1 MSHAQGQSARDAGQG
16 TPGSTQG
23 DTQGG
28 TQGAAAG
35 TQGSPAGTQ
44 PADETRQDP
53 GARQYVPRQ
62 TRSYDDASAAEP
74 RPAGAVLGFTITASV
89 LMMVSGLWSFLEG
102 LAAIIKG
109 SFFVILPNYAYN
121 VSVTGW
127 GWIHLIVGAAVFV
140 AGAFLFMDKVWA
152 RVVGVV
158 LACISAVFNFLYIP
172 YQPVWSVIVIA
183 LDIFIVWALL
193 APRTRYAD

>member
-1 MSHAQGQSARDAGQG
+1 MSHAQGQSARDAGTG
-16 TPGSTQG
+16 PP
-23 DTQGG
+23 
-28 TQGAAAG
+28 AG
-35 TQGSPAGTQ
+35 PPAGTAGAQ
-44 PADETRQDP
+44 PTDDTQQDP
-53 GARQYVPRQ
+53 GTRRYVPRP
-62 TRSYDDASAAEP
+62 RSFDDSGAAEP
-74 RPAGAVLGFTITASV
+74 RPEGAVLGFTIIAAV
-89 LMMVSGLWSFLEG
+89 LMMVSGLWNFLEG
-102 LAAIIKG
+102 LAAIIRG
-109 SFFVILPNYAYN
+109 SFFVVLPNYVYN

-140 AGAFLFMDKVWA
+140 AGAFLFMDKTWA

-193 APRTRYAD
+193 APRTRYAR

>member
-16 TPGSTQG
+16 VPAGNPGAPT
-23 DTQGG
+23 
-28 TQGAAAG
+28 
-35 TQGSPAGTQ
+35 GTQ
-44 PADETRQDP
+44 PDADETRQDP
-53 GARQYVPRQ
+53 GARQYVPRP
-62 TRSYDDASAAEP
+62 RSFDDTSAAEP
-74 RPAGAVLGFTITASV
+74 RPAGAVLGFTIIAAV
-89 LMMVSGLWSFLEG
+89 LMMVSGLWNFLEG
-102 LAAIIKG
+102 LAAIIRG
-109 SFFVILPNYAYN
+109 SFFVVLPNYVYN

-127 GWIHLIVGAAVFV
+127 GWIHLILGAAVFV
-140 AGAFLFMDKVWA
+140 AGAFLFMDKIWA
-152 RVVGVV
+152 RVVGVA

>member
-16 TPGSTQG
+16 
-23 DTQGG
+23 
-28 TQGAAAG
+28 A
-35 TQGSPAGTQ
+35 PAGTQ
-44 PADETRQDP
+44 PADATQQDP
-53 GARQYVPRQ
+53 GARQYVPRP
-62 TRSYDDASAAEP
+62 TPTFDDTGAAEP

-89 LMMVSGLWSFLEG
+89 LMMVSGLWNFLEG
-102 LAAIIKG
+102 LAAIIRG
-109 SFFVILPNYAYN
+109 SFFVVLPNYVYN

-127 GWIHLIVGAAVFV
+127 GWIHLILGAAVFV
-140 AGAFLFMDKVWA
+140 AGAFLLMDKVWA
-152 RVVGVV
+152 RVVGVA

>member
-16 TPGSTQG
+16 PPAGAPGAPDAPATQA
-23 DTQGG
+23 TQA
-28 TQGAAAG
+28 TQGA
-35 TQGSPAGTQ
+35 Q
-44 PADETRQDP
+44 PGDETRQDP

-62 TRSYDDASAAEP
+62 TRGYGDTRAAEP
-74 RPAGAVLGFTITASV
+74 RPAGAVLGFTIMASV
-89 LMMVSGLWSFLEG
+89 LMMVSGLWNFLEG
-102 LAAIIKG
+102 LAAIIRG
-109 SFFVILPNYAYN
+109 SFFVVLPNYVYN

-127 GWIHLIVGAAVFV
+127 GWIHLIVGAALFV
-140 AGAFLFMDKVWA
+140 AGAFLFTDKLWA
-152 RVVGVV
+152 RVVGVA

-183 LDIFIVWALL
+183 LDIVIVWALL

>member
-1 MSHAQGQSARDAGQG
+1 MSHAHGQSARDADQG
-16 TPGSTQG
+16 APA
-23 DTQGG
+23 G
-28 TQGAAAG
+28 TQGAPAG
-35 TQGSPAGTQ
+35 TQGPSAGTQ

-53 GARQYVPRQ
+53 GTGQYVPRPR
-62 TRSYDDASAAEP
+62 TYDDTRAAEP
-74 RPAGAVLGFTITASV
+74 RPAGAVLGLTITASV
-89 LMMVSGLWSFLEG
+89 LMMVSGLWNFLEG
-102 LAAIIKG
+102 LAAIIRG
-109 SFFVILPNYAYN
+109 SFFVVLPNYVYN

-127 GWIHLIVGAAVFV
+127 GWIHLIVGAAVFI
-140 AGAFLFMDKVWA
+140 AGAFLFMDKMWA